1 MNMAKK
7 ITNPQELMKFRDQ
20 VRSEIDLRGDP
31 KEIKITVHM
40 GTCGIAAGAR
50 EIVSQLGAE
59 LLESKVS
66 NVTLRQSGCAGFC
79 DREPMMTLTDATGT
93 KWVYGGLDKQKVHE
107 IVQSH
112 IIGGSPV
119 ANYLITT

>member
-1 MNMAKK
+1 MTMAKK
-7 ITNPQELMKFRDQ
+7 IESPQDLMKLREQ
-20 VRSEIDLRGDP
+20 ARSEIDLRGGP
-31 KEIKITVHM
+31 KEIQITVHM

-50 EIVSQLGAE
+50 EIVSALGTE
-59 LLESKVS
+59 LLESKTA

-79 DREPMMTLTDATGT
+79 DREPMMTMVDGTGT
-93 KWVYGGLDKQKVHE
+93 RFVYGRLDKQKVHE

>member
-1 MNMAKK
+1 MAKK
-7 ITNPQELMKFRDQ
+7 ITSLQDLKAFRDK
-20 VRSEIDLRGDP
+20 VKSEIDLRGGP
-31 KEIKITVHM
+31 KEYEITVHM

-50 EIVSQLGAE
+50 EIVSQLSAE
-59 LLESKVS
+59 LLESHLN
-66 NVTLRQSGCAGFC
+66 NVTLRQSGCAGLC
-79 DREPMMTLTDATGT
+79 DREPMMTLKDPGGT
-93 KWVYGGLDKQKVHE
+93 SFVYGSLDKQRVHE

>member
-1 MNMAKK
+1 MAKK
-7 ITNPQELMKFRDQ
+7 IESPQDLMKLREQ
-20 VRSEIDLRGDP
+20 ARSEIDLRGGP
-31 KEIKITVHM
+31 KEIQITVHM

-50 EIVSQLGAE
+50 EIVSALGTE
-59 LLESKVS
+59 LLESKTN

-79 DREPMMTLTDATGT
+79 DREPMMTMVDGTGT
-93 KWVYGGLDKQKVHE
+93 RFVYGRLDKQKVHE